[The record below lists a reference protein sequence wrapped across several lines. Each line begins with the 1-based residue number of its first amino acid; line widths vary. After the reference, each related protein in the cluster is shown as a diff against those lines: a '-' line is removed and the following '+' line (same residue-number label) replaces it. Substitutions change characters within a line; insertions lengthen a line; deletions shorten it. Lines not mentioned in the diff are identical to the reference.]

1 MTRALALILT
11 LAAGPVLAQDRPCD
25 GPLSEVKKEM
35 AQTPMA
41 PGKDTQV
48 KALLEQVEKACR
60 ENNTIVAQAG
70 IDQVKAILEEQRR
83 QRS

>member
-1 MTRALALILT
+1 MTRALALILI
-11 LAAGPVLAQDRPCD
+11 LAAGPLLAEDRPCD
-25 GPLSEVKKEM
+25 GPLNQVKKEM
-35 AQTPMA
+35 AETPMA

-48 KALLEQVEKACR
+48 KALIEQVEKACK

-70 IDQVKAILEEQRR
+70 IEQVKAILEEQRR

>member
-11 LAAGPVLAQDRPCD
+11 LAAGPVLAEDRPCD
-25 GPLSEVKKEM
+25 GPLTEVKKEM
-35 AQTPMA
+35 AETPLA
-41 PGKDTQV
+41 PGKGTQIQ
-48 KALLEQVEKACR
+48 ALIEQVEKACR
-60 ENNTIVAQAG
+60 ENNAIVAQAG

>member
-1 MTRALALILT
+1 MTRALALILA

-25 GPLSEVKKEM
+25 GGLAEVKKAM
-35 AQTPMA
+35 AETPMQ

-48 KALLEQVEKACR
+48 KALIEQVEKACK
-60 ENNTIVAQAG
+60 ENNKIVAQAG

-83 QRS
+83 PRS